1 MYDVIPYCWDKSL
14 CSRISCWRSK
24 GSISVITQVQFKTGQ
39 REALLTMV
47 TEYRIVQLEGT
58 YKHSI
63 PAVRSQWEYI
73 QRAPSPPLP
82 CSLPTNCRDPA
93 YLCFQK
99 ENKQNNNSEE
109 KIIPLLA
116 RPSIHAWEERLC
128 TCLINCHA
136 MKRWLLMEPTGT
148 QNHLHSGA
156 GSLKPSDGKFLAG
169 RNTLF
174 VKISLLGNQGRKGI
188 VSKSSLFQIKRNSL
202 SKYGRNRKECCVATQ
217 KSCLLKYNLF
227 WLS

>member
-24 GSISVITQVQFKTGQ
+24 DSISVITQVQFKTGQ

-109 KIIPLLA
+109 KIIPLFA
-116 RPSIHAWEERLC
+116 RPSIHAWEERFC

-136 MKRWLLMEPTGT
+136 MKRWLLVEPTGT

-156 GSLKPSDGKFLAG
+156 GSFETIRWKVFSWKEYSFCQDKFV
-169 RNTLF
+169 R
-174 VKISLLGNQGRKGI
+174 KSREKGNCQQVFLIPDQEKFI
-188 VSKSSLFQIKRNSL
+188 
-202 SKYGRNRKECCVATQ
+202 E
-217 KSCLLKYNLF
+217 
-227 WLS
+227 